1 MSIGSRYLNQYQYT
15 LEKDTVTLYGS
26 YTVDGYG
33 VVATYQG
40 GGIASVEQ
48 TATGNYDVTLQDGWD
63 YLFNVNAT
71 VYDSATTAVASVQ
84 VKDTYA
90 DAQTAIKNTTPIHL
104 QLLNFA
110 GAAVNPAVTA
120 TVAIEIR
127 ARRTSVG
134 PFDAGTTV

>member
-1 MSIGSRYLNQYQYT
+1 MSIGSRYLNQFQYT

-33 VVATYQG
+33 VVTSYQG
-40 GGIASVEQ
+40 GGIASVTQ
-48 TATGNYDVTLQDGWD
+48 ASTGNYEVLLQDGWD
-63 YLFNVNAT
+63 YLFQVSAT
-71 VYDSATTAVASVQ
+71 VYDSATTGIAAIQ

-90 DAQTAIKNTTPIHL
+90 DAQIAIKNKTPLYIE
-104 QLLNFA
+104 LLDFA
-110 GAAVNPAVTA
+110 GAAVDPATTA

-127 ARRTSVG
+127 ARRTSVA